1 MNNIVNAIK
10 AHIEMIKEFITLLK
24 NLKEAIGDKVDSIDD
39 IKAII
44 ASASGET
51 ERVITEAGCGVCCEI
66 GNAKALADGIRNLMN
81 ADVVEMGK
89 KSREYFEE
97 KFDKK
102 TLMDEMD
109 LFFEGNKK

>member
-44 ASASGET
+44 ASAKEAISLLKEYET
-51 ERVITEAGCGVCCEI
+51 IKSQVSEKSDKTE
-66 GNAKALADGIRNLMN
+66 
-81 ADVVEMGK
+81 
-89 KSREYFEE
+89 
-97 KFDKK
+97 
-102 TLMDEMD
+102 
-109 LFFEGNKK
+109 

>member
-44 ASASGET
+44 ASAKEAITLLKQYET
-51 ERVITEAGCGVCCEI
+51 FKSQVASKEADQTETKPE
-66 GNAKALADGIRNLMN
+66 
-81 ADVVEMGK
+81 
-89 KSREYFEE
+89 
-97 KFDKK
+97 
-102 TLMDEMD
+102 
-109 LFFEGNKK
+109 